1 MAIGWVYLV
10 MPDITKVGEFH
21 MRIMRLKEVIEKT
34 GLAKTT
40 IYNLISQGEFPK
52 QIDLGARSVGWVDTE
67 IEEWIKAKIELRDK
81 ENNS

>member
-1 MAIGWVYLV
+1 
-10 MPDITKVGEFH
+10 

-52 QIDLGARSVGWVDTE
+52 QIELGARSVGWIDTE
-67 IEEWIKAKIELRDK
+67 IDEWLEVKVAHRNAQEE
-81 ENNS
+81 

>member
-1 MAIGWVYLV
+1 
-10 MPDITKVGEFH
+10 

-67 IEEWIKAKIELRDK
+67 IEEWLLSKIELRDS
-81 ENNS
+81 EGRNL